1 MTEVKK
7 EIGLRGG
14 WAQVVGRDELLDVM
28 IIPLVIVLVLSFA
41 LWIRTVGVVVER
53 GPGSMSRGS

>member
-14 WAQVVGRDELLDVM
+14 WAQVIGRDELLDVM

-41 LWIRTVGVVVER
+41 LCINFTEPLV
-53 GPGSMSRGS
+53 